1 MSELRILSPLLDHPD
16 YNLRE
21 PFFFARA
28 IRGLRSP
35 LDLLEMERGVA
46 MLHDVQ
52 AKRGHVL
59 VVGDKDVDGVS
70 STALL
75 ANFLREHLVKQGGRL
90 TLRVS
95 DSGDDYGLSGELL
108 ESVKASDADLVILL
122 DMGSSH
128 GPEIHEVI
136 ASGKI
141 VVVLDHHQIGRR
153 APDHENCAF
162 INPQRNAEVHEN
174 EGKIPTVGL
183 AFKFLFGYALSF
195 LSEWNTEFAVPLGE
209 VFPDRETQTEGANSV
224 AAAGASAVMAV
235 YRAGSWL
242 GNTAAATNAKPLED
256 SALKFLKDH
265 LADARLREE
274 IAKSG
279 PAALERI
286 LGSLLLSRTVESR
299 PRLRDF
305 LLNLSD
311 LVSVG
316 MITDMVPLRGENRTL
331 VRIGLG
337 LAGERKSRGMPG
349 YRMLIQELDLPEFGL
364 TGRDLAWTVGPTLNA
379 AGRMGNTALALD
391 LLTADSEES
400 ARTYAASLKQ
410 LNRKRRERTKENER
424 IVEDLLAASPHKIDR
439 PIIFCYHP
447 DLKPGVSGIIA
458 TRLLER
464 YGKPAVYVNPDG
476 KWARGSARSAG
487 INVLNLLDRAAH
499 LFIQFGGHPEA
510 AGFSIEYDKINLLE
524 ETLTTLDFAP
534 QAESMAEISAHLD
547 LHPSRLGRSLFEEL
561 CAMEPFGQGNP
572 EPVFRLPS
580 CEMYAHHFTKEHA
593 RFRVRGA
600 SGIEFVAWR
609 MAEVIRALGSAP
621 VTLFGILER
630 HLWAGRDRLQFRVVG
645 AQLAP
650 AVTKSA

>member
-1 MSELRILSPLLDHPD
+1 MSELRILSPLLEHPD

-75 ANFLREHLVKQGGRL
+75 ANFLRDHLVKQGGRL

-136 ASGKI
+136 ASGKK

-153 APDHENCAF
+153 APDHVDCAF
-162 INPQRNAEVHEN
+162 INPQRNAHVHEN

-195 LSEWNTEFAVPLGE
+195 LAEWKTEFAVPLA
-209 VFPDRETQTEGANSV
+209 QV
-224 AAAGASAVMAV
+224 APGWKPPSDQAPGSAPQGTAL

-242 GNTAAATNAKPLED
+242 GNAAASGDAKPLEET
-256 SALKFLKDH
+256 ALKFLKDH

-274 IAKSG
+274 IARSG
-279 PAALERI
+279 PGALERI
-286 LGSLLLSRTVESR
+286 LGSLLLSRTVEAR

-400 ARTYAASLKQ
+400 AKTHAASLKQ

-424 IVEDLLAASPHKIDR
+424 IVEELLASNPHKIER

-447 DLKPGVSGIIA
+447 ELKPGVSGIIA

-487 INVLNLLDRAAH
+487 INVLDLLDRAAH

-510 AGFSIEYDKINLLE
+510 AGFSIEYDKIELLE
-524 ETLTTLDFAP
+524 ETLTTLDFLP
-534 QAESMAEISAHLD
+534 QAESAGQMSAHLD

-561 CAMEPFGQGNP
+561 CALEPFGQGNP

-580 CEMYAHHFTKEHA
+580 CEMYAQHFTKEHA

-609 MAEVIRALGSAP
+609 MAEAIRSLGSGP
-621 VTLFGILER
+621 VVLFGILER
-630 HLWAGRDRLQFRVVG
+630 HLWAGRDRLQFRVIG
-645 AQLAP
+645 AEAAQA
-650 AVTKSA
+650 ASRSA

>member
-1 MSELRILSPLLDHPD
+1 MSDLRILRPLLDHPD
-16 YNLRE
+16 YGARE

-35 LDLLEMERGVA
+35 LDLMEMERGVA

-136 ASGKI
+136 ASGKK

-162 INPQRNAEVHEN
+162 INPQRNAHVHEN

-195 LSEWNTEFAVPLGE
+195 LSEWNTQFVVPLSE
-209 VFPDRETQTEGANSV
+209 VLPEDFSSV
-224 AAAGASAVMAV
+224 QVNAQGMAV

-242 GNTAAATNAKPLED
+242 GNTADPGARPLEE

-265 LADARLREE
+265 LADSRLREE
-274 IAKSG
+274 IQKAG
-279 PAALERI
+279 PGSLERI

-349 YRMLIQELDLPEFGL
+349 YRMLIQALDLPEFGL

-391 LLTADSEES
+391 LLTADSEEA

-410 LNRKRRERTKENER
+410 LNRKRRERTRENER
-424 IVEDLLAASPHKIDR
+424 IVEELLASSPHKIDR

-476 KWARGSARSAG
+476 KWARGSARSSG
-487 INVLNLLDRAAH
+487 INVLDLLDRAAH

-510 AGFSIEYDKINLLE
+510 AGFSIEYDKIDLLE
-524 ETLTTLDFAP
+524 EALTTLDFVPGADSP
-534 QAESMAEISAHLD
+534 LEISAHMD

-572 EPVFRLPS
+572 EPVFRLAS
-580 CEMYAHHFTKEHA
+580 CEMYAHHFTREHA

-609 MAEVIRALGSAP
+609 MAESIRSLGSGP

-630 HLWAGRDRLQFRVVG
+630 HLWAGRDRLQFRVIAAESAG
-645 AQLAP
+645 A
-650 AVTKSA
+650 VVKSA

>member
-1 MSELRILSPLLDHPD
+1 MPDLRILAPLLDHPD
-16 YNLRE
+16 YGARQ

-35 LDLLEMERGVA
+35 LDLLDMEEGVA
-46 MLHDVQ
+46 MLHSVQ
-52 AKRGHVL
+52 ARRGHVL

-108 ESVKASDADLVILL
+108 ESVKASDADLVVLL

-136 ASGKI
+136 ATGKK
-141 VVVLDHHQIGRR
+141 VVVLDHHQIARR
-153 APDHENCAF
+153 APDHADCAF

-195 LSEWNTEFAVPLGE
+195 LAEWNTEFYLPLEEFG
-209 VFPDRETQTEGANSV
+209 RSGY
-224 AAAGASAVMAV
+224 AA

-242 GNTAAATNAKPLED
+242 GNTATASAHACALED
-256 SALKFLKDH
+256 TALKFLKDH
-265 LADARLREE
+265 LAEPRLLEE
-274 IAKSG
+274 ISKSA
-279 PAALERI
+279 PETLERT
-286 LGSLLLSRTVESR
+286 LGSLLLSRTVEAR

-337 LAGERKSRGMPG
+337 LAGERKARGMPG

-391 LLTADSEES
+391 LLTADTVES
-400 ARTYAASLKQ
+400 ARAHAASLKQ

-424 IVEDLLAASPHKIDR
+424 IVEELLQANPEKISR

-447 DLKPGVSGIIA
+447 ELKPGVSGIIA

-487 INVLNLLDRAAH
+487 LNVLNLLDQAAH

-510 AGFSIEYDKINLLE
+510 AGFSIEYEKIPLLE
-524 ETLTTLDFAP
+524 EALTALKFTP
-534 QAESMAEISAHLD
+534 QAESTGEPVAHMD
-547 LHPSRLGRSLFEEL
+547 LHVSRLGRSLFEEL

-572 EPVFRLPS
+572 EPVFRLS
-580 CEMYAHHFTKEHA
+580 ACEMYSHHFTKEHA

-609 MAEVIRALGSAP
+609 MAEQIRSLGSAP
-621 VTLFGILER
+621 ATLFGILER
-630 HLWAGRDRLQFRVVG
+630 HLWAGRDRLQFRVIG
-645 AQLAP
+645 AQASQ
-650 AVTKSA
+650 AQVKSA